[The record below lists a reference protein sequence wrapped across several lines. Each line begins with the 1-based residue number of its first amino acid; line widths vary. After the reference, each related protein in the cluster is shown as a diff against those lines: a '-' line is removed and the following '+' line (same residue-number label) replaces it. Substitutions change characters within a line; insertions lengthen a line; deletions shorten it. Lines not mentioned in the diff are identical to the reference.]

1 LSGLL
6 GFARTPRVLVRGP
19 LGFNELL
26 EIRCTRVE
34 REREREEEDAEDEY
48 TVALMAWKDD
58 PIRVRGGIGSS
69 TLDFC
74 SDVCGE
80 SSLPLMVMMMH
91 TTHT

>member
-34 REREREEEDAEDEY
+34 REREREREKK
-48 TVALMAWKDD
+48 TKKMQKKNIL
-58 PIRVRGGIGSS
+58 
-69 TLDFC
+69 
-74 SDVCGE
+74 
-80 SSLPLMVMMMH
+80 
-91 TTHT
+91 

>member
-34 REREREEEDAEDEY
+34 REREREEEEEEEEEEY
-48 TVALMAWKDD
+48 TVALMAWTAY
-58 PIRVRGGIGSS
+58 R
-69 TLDFC
+69 
-74 SDVCGE
+74 
-80 SSLPLMVMMMH
+80 
-91 TTHT
+91 